1 MDDVFK
7 FTTEY
12 VTEPYWSE
20 EEEAMTHTLNQ
31 VFGVGGWITS
41 FFSQT
46 ISFRTEKHLA
56 MYLLK
61 FK

>member
-1 MDDVFK
+1 MEDVFK

-12 VTEPYWSE
+12 VVETYWGE

-31 VFGVGGWITS
+31 VFGVSGWITS
-41 FFSQT
+41 FYAQT
-46 ISFRTEKHLA
+46 ISFRTEKDLA
-56 MYLLK
+56 LYLLK